1 MKKLIY
7 GIFVVSFSLLFLG
20 CPNVINTIIP
30 NRLSPPSWII
40 GTWSTA
46 TIPSAPSLT
55 ITCQFTSSNFIYSGS
70 GMSINYVEAF
80 GTSLHDTSSSTL
92 YEVSCSQNGTNQKSS
107 FSKLTAT
114 TLNYSVTVSGVT
126 VGPLKMTKQ

>member
-7 GIFVVSFSLLFLG
+7 CVLIISFSLIFLG

-40 GTWSTA
+40 GTWSTN
-46 TIPSAPSLT
+46 TGYPSAD

-80 GTSLHDTSSSTL
+80 GSALHDTSSSTL
-92 YEVSCSQNGTNQKSS
+92 YEVSYSTSGVNQKSS

-114 TLNYSVTVSGVT
+114 TLNYSLTTSGVT
-126 VGPLKMTKQ
+126 MGPFKMTKQ